1 MTLTPPLSPARL
13 REIAT
18 TAGGR
23 PPCPACA
30 RLASPGW
37 ESLPAE
43 FDLRGLQLLGTLRA
57 PSQDADHDD
66 EPTWA
71 EHHPAGTRID
81 SPRAPIAPAFHPYN
95 RSEVWACTA
104 CGKPFLRYTEFGG
117 YYVDPRVRELDASLL
132 VD

>member
-1 MTLTPPLSPARL
+1 MSTFLSPARL
-13 REIAT
+13 REIALE
-18 TAGGR
+18 AGAR

-43 FDLRGLQLLGTLRA
+43 FDLRALRPVGTLRVPA
-57 PSQDADHDD
+57 ADPDHDD

-71 EHHPAGTRID
+71 EHHPDGTRTD

-95 RSEVWACTA
+95 RSEVWACTT
-104 CGKPFLRYTEFGG
+104 CGKPYLRYTEFGG
-117 YYVDPRVRELDASLL
+117 YYVDPRIRELDPTLL